1 MPSFLQSIKQ
11 GAFVSFAGRNQ
22 VHRLKH
28 MQFGHGF
35 MSSHFSC
42 HIFPYL
48 PIKDKGEAYLSHAEQ
63 ELWFDQVIIPSLK
76 DVVST
81 DVLQHWPRS
90 WSEAY
95 HKSKVHEELQLDGQH
110 SHIRYEV
117 TIPPDSIQG
126 FWQAICEQISRAR
139 RNTLVSRHNLKLQ
152 YRSSS
157 RTSVQRR
164 FLRDLEGLF
173 DMSELVEQDC

>member
-1 MPSFLQSIKQ
+1 MDSFFASPRSLGFFRRGFQLLCMPSFLQSIKQ

-42 HIFPYL
+42 HIFFPYL

-63 ELWFDQVIIPSLK
+63 EVWFDQVIIPSLK

-81 DVLQHWPRS
+81 DILQHWPRS

-95 HKSKVHEELQLDGQH
+95 HKSKHGRWWKKIAGSILEPKLLQEGGQ
-110 SHIRYEV
+110 
-117 TIPPDSIQG
+117 G
-126 FWQAICEQISRAR
+126 
-139 RNTLVSRHNLKLQ
+139 
-152 YRSSS
+152 
-157 RTSVQRR
+157 R
-164 FLRDLEGLF
+164 FT
-173 DMSELVEQDC
+173 C